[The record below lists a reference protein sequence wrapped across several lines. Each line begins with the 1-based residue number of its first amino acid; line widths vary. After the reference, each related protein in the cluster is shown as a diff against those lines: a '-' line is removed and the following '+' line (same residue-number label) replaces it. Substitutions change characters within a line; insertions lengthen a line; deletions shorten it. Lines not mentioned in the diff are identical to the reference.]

1 MDAIQESGLM
11 DPGEFIDPDELAELL
26 SGEHGMLPLMAARE
40 LVRTRGILAQCRMT
54 MAEMAAEIEIARRE
68 CMELRAR
75 CECYSATIE
84 EMSIKLAG

>member
-1 MDAIQESGLM
+1 MDAIQEPVVM
-11 DPGEFIDPDELAELL
+11 DDAEFVAPDEIDELL

-54 MAEMAAEIEIARRE
+54 MAEMAAEIETTRLER
-68 CMELRAR
+68 MELRAR
-75 CECYSATIE
+75 CECYAATIE

>member
-1 MDAIQESGLM
+1 MDAIQEPVLM
-11 DPGEFIDPDELAELL
+11 DDAEFVARDEIDELL